1 MLPRQQKTT
10 PATIGVLVDNF
21 FWGAVLRSSQVVI
34 FAAPWIA
41 TGFVIAAIFRVF
53 LGPERTRRL
62 FAGTGWRGIL
72 SGWLW
77 GMLLPVCSLGVIPI
91 VRELHR
97 SGVKGGAL
105 IAFALTAP
113 LFNPLSLLY
122 GLTLSDPIAIITFAG
137 CSLLIVTFV
146 GLLWD
151 LIFSTDDEAPAAA
164 EVNFPYGIKRI
175 VAVAKTATQMIYSPS
190 MVFILIGIAGS
201 VIISLAMPHGSMA
214 TMLEREN
221 GLAPLLVAGV
231 SIPIYSTPLLAMS
244 QIGSMFQHG
253 NSIGAAFSLLIFGAG
268 VNLGL
273 FACFLRM
280 YTAKQLFGFLG
291 LLLGIGVGLAY
302 LVSEPLFPEGV
313 EVAGHT
319 HAFDVYTHPFMP
331 TSTELA
337 RQTKFEI
344 SKHWGNHEFG
354 GTIILAGMMLLGA
367 IFFLLD
373 KWTKLSSWLTDS
385 SSQSNLDRELPTSI
399 VAACSIIGLLAMSVV
414 GCYIYYPAKSQT
426 LAEMRIF
433 NAEAVISAKSGNWEG
448 ALKWIAFQ
456 EDLARRLEI
465 GTFIR
470 SGQLSEFQRT
480 KARIFRED
488 LERLKHGVED
498 QSRRQCD
505 VIAMQVDKSFRRLS
519 KAFKEEGS

>member
-1 MLPRQQKTT
+1 M
-10 PATIGVLVDNF
+10 DNL
-21 FWGAVLRSSQVVI
+21 FWGATLRFVQVAI

-41 TGFVIAAIFRVF
+41 TGFVIAAVFRVF

-62 FAGTGWRGIL
+62 FAGNGWRGIL
-72 SGWLW
+72 NGWLW

-122 GLTLSDPIAIITFAG
+122 GLTLSDPVAIITFAG
-137 CSLLIVTFV
+137 CSLLIVTCV

-151 LIFSTDDEAPAAA
+151 RIFSANEEVTAAP
-164 EVNFPYGIKRI
+164 ETRIPYGIKRI
-175 VAVAKTATQMIYSPS
+175 VAVAKTATQMIYSPA
-190 MVFILIGIAGS
+190 MLFILIGIAGS
-201 VIISLAMPHGSMA
+201 VVISLLMPHGSMS

-231 SIPIYSTPLLAMS
+231 SVPIYSTPLLAMS

-291 LLLGIGVGLAY
+291 LLLGIGIGLAY
-302 LVSEPLFPEGV
+302 LVSEPLFPKGV

-319 HAFDVYTHPFMP
+319 HAFDVYTNPFMP
-331 TSTELA
+331 TSTDLP
-337 RQTKFEI
+337 RQTRLEI

-354 GTIILAGMMLLGA
+354 GTVILAGMILLGA
-367 IFFLLD
+367 LFFLLD
-373 KWTKLSSWLTDS
+373 KWTKLNAWLTDF
-385 SSQSNLDRELPTSI
+385 SSQSNLDRELPTSV
-399 VAACSIIGLLAMSVV
+399 VATCSIAGLLAMSVV
-414 GCYIYYPAKSQT
+414 GCYVYYPAQTQT

-433 NAEAVISAKSGNWEG
+433 NAEAVVSAKSGNWEG
-448 ALKWIAFQ
+448 AVKWIAFQ

-470 SGQLSEFQRT
+470 SGTLSEFRRT

-498 QSRRQCD
+498 QNRRECD
-505 VIAMQVDKSFRRLS
+505 EIAMQVDKSFRRLS
-519 KAFKEEGS
+519 TAFKDAEP